1 MNFCWCT
8 ITTQNIEASIKF
20 YTETVG
26 LAITSRFS
34 PRPGMEIVFMDDH
47 KGNQIELIKFADKD
61 APTSREGLTI
71 GFEVVSLEDTL
82 TLVGLKGIPVTEGPY
97 NTPKVKYF
105 FVKDPDGIGVQFVE
119 KL

>member
-8 ITTQNIEASIKF
+8 IATQDMERSIKF

-34 PRPGMEIVFMDDH
+34 PRPGMEIVFLDDQ
-47 KGNQIELIKFADKD
+47 KGNQIELIKLADRP
-61 APTSREGLTI
+61 APLSREGLTI
-71 GFEVVSLEDTL
+71 GFEVTSLDDTL
-82 TLVGLKGIPVTEGPY
+82 ALVALKGIPVTEGPY
-97 NTPKVKYF
+97 ITPKVKYF
-105 FVKDPDGIGVQFVE
+105 FVKDPDGVGVQFVE

>member
-8 ITTQNIEASIKF
+8 ITTQDVELSIKF

-34 PRPGMEIVFMDDH
+34 PRPGMEIVFLDDQ
-47 KGNQIELIKFADKD
+47 KGNQIELIKFADRP
-61 APTSREGLTI
+61 APPSREGLTI
-71 GFEVVSLEDTL
+71 GFEVASMDDTL
-82 TLVGLKGIPVTEGPY
+82 ALVGLQGIPVTEGPY
-97 NTPKVKYF
+97 TTPKVKYF
-105 FVKDPDGIGVQFVE
+105 FVKDPDGVGIQFVQ

>member
-8 ITTQNIEASIKF
+8 LTTQDVESSIKF

-34 PRPGMEIVFMDDH
+34 PRPGMEIVFLDDQR
-47 KGNQIELIKFADKD
+47 GNQIELIKYANKP
-61 APTSREGLTI
+61 APATREGLTI
-71 GFEVVSLEDTL
+71 GFEVASLEDTL
-82 TLVGLKGIPVTEGPY
+82 DLVSLQGIPVTDGPY

-105 FVKDPDGIGVQFVE
+105 FVRDPDGVGVQFVQ